1 MAMSRARLLCIG
13 KDPGLLR
20 SRRAVLVRAGY
31 DAHDVMFYG
40 ADDLLRTERFELI
53 ILSAILTDEEK
64 AHIVK
69 IMDGSTPI
77 LSLKNMVLADALL
90 REIERRLAVHGATS
104 Q

>member
-1 MAMSRARLLCIG
+1 MTTANSSSF
-13 KDPGLLR
+13 PQF
-20 SRRAVLVRAGY
+20 S
-31 DAHDVMFYG
+31 
-40 ADDLLRTERFELI
+40 
-53 ILSAILTDEEK
+53 TDEEK